1 MDDTGRQKKEKKKE
15 KVTISKA
22 RRQGRAM
29 VSPVIGV

>member
-1 MDDTGRQKKEKKKE
+1 MNDTGRQKNEKKKE
-15 KVTISKA
+15 TTSKA